1 MSKAPHNPQA
11 PAKTKAE
18 EQADLTKELEATF
31 PASDPL
37 SMTQPNYT
45 TGAPCG
51 KKSTDT
57 GVEAELARE
66 QAAKQK

>member
-37 SMTQPNYT
+37 SMT
-45 TGAPCG
+45 
-51 KKSTDT
+51 
-57 GVEAELARE
+57 
-66 QAAKQK
+66 